1 MKPFFYCLIL
11 IMCYACGK
19 EKIVQLPEINHSKIS
34 KINDVSAA
42 YLFYDETAKDT
53 VELNRKNLISTT
65 NWLVNVDKRLTL
77 RQAIPKIMFLQDK
90 KKNAELHKNENA
102 KNFYTCNDV
111 SKHSLGFVDFTDVT
125 YHLDTFKNKN
135 NIPENN
141 QLITITVQS
150 LDSITVS
157 FTIDEATLSHTSNH
171 DQLLTHLE
179 TNIIKE
185 GKAIIILEF
194 SKNLSF
200 QDYITL
206 KHVLSKIDLKNVN
219 IADDEFVFN

>member
-1 MKPFFYCLIL
+1 M
-11 IMCYACGK
+11 
-19 EKIVQLPEINHSKIS
+19 
-34 KINDVSAA
+34 
-42 YLFYDETAKDT
+42 
-53 VELNRKNLISTT
+53 
-65 NWLVNVDKRLTL
+65 
-77 RQAIPKIMFLQDK
+77 
-90 KKNAELHKNENA
+90 
-102 KNFYTCNDV
+102 
-111 SKHSLGFVDFTDVT
+111 DFTDVT